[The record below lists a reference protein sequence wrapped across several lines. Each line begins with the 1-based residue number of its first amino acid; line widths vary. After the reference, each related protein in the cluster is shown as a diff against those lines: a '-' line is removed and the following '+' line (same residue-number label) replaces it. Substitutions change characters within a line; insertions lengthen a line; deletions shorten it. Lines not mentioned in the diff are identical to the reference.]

1 MVIRHPL
8 AVARVARGAD
18 GLPRPV
24 VDHELAGWRL
34 AHRGPGAAAVVY
46 GCDIS
51 QRSAQQGTTALTLA
65 AAMGGSA
72 EAFVALNE
80 VTYIG
85 LKQDSKLQRGTI
97 ILVPK

>member
-1 MVIRHPL
+1 MFPL
-8 AVARVARGAD
+8 LVFV
-18 GLPRPV
+18 LLLLLV
-24 VDHELAGWRL
+24 T
-34 AHRGPGAAAVVY
+34 
-46 GCDIS
+46 S
-51 QRSAQQGTTALTLA
+51 TTARSLA